1 MCASAAVIPI
11 TSFTTA
17 LDTLLSVLVQRSNV
31 HNCIPNS
38 CQISRNRLICVFG
51 IRDSG
56 KITYSVV
63 TWDKMK

>member
-31 HNCIPNS
+31 HNCIPNTS
-38 CQISRNRLICVFG
+38 NYFTMCASAAVIFTTVFLIHF
-51 IRDSG
+51 
-56 KITYSVV
+56 YSY
-63 TWDKMK
+63 